1 MEEVYIYGEL
11 VMLFFLLYPSTPREG
26 FLFYFFIFQIWV
38 GGTLLPEKLFFC
50 FDEDA
55 MTLM

>member
-38 GGTLLPEKLFFC
+38 GGGDFITGEAFFLLR
-50 FDEDA
+50 
-55 MTLM
+55 